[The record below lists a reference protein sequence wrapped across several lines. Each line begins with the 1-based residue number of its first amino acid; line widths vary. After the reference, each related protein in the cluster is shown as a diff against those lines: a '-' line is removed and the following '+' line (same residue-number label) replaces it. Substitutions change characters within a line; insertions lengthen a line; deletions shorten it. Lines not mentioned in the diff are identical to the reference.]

1 MDISKLC
8 VAALLT
14 LMPIPAQADDGGQS
28 EIYQSLMSCAAFHTI
43 EATKAQGDAA
53 AAQQASA
60 YDFAEAAVL
69 FAPDGRTVTAN
80 DDLKVMLDN
89 FQEKLNTGDTRD
101 MAEQWTGL
109 ESACLEL
116 HSAKDALVAKRK
128 REQVVPNADK
138 PGEPR

>member
-1 MDISKLC
+1 MLKLC
-8 VAALLT
+8 LAALLT
-14 LMPIPAQADDGGQS
+14 LMPIPAQADDDGQS
-28 EIYQSLMSCAAFHTI
+28 EIYQSLLSCAAFHTI
-43 EATKAQGDAA
+43 EATKVQGDTA
-53 AAQQASA
+53 AAQQGSA

-89 FQEKLNTGDTRD
+89 FQEKLNTGEARD

-109 ESACLEL
+109 ETACREL
-116 HSAKDALVAKRK
+116 HAAKDALVTQRK
-128 REQVVPNADK
+128 REQAMKPADK